1 MRLIDADKVEKYFD
15 ERSDKEFPYHDE
27 YSCGL
32 FDAYSHAS
40 NYIDSCETVEAE
52 PIVHAH
58 WITFLDGEDDG
69 VFCSHCKSDLLNM
82 FPCIR
87 ESHLPK
93 RCPEC
98 GAKMDEE
105 ADDESIL

>member
-1 MRLIDADKVEKYFD
+1 MKLIDVDRAINDAWLHYGDIHDGADIEQLLRTQPVVDVE
-15 ERSDKEFPYHDE
+15 P
-27 YSCGL
+27 
-32 FDAYSHAS
+32 
-40 NYIDSCETVEAE
+40 V
-52 PIVHAH
+52 VHAH

-105 ADDESIL
+105 ADDE